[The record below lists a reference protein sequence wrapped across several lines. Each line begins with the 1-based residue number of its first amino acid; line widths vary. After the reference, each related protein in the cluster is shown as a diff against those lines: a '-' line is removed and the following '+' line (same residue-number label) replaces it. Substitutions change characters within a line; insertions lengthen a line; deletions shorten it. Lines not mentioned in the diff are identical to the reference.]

1 MHYYAG
7 EIGLDLL
14 SLPSHWLVRVNIIG
28 TLCLCVT
35 SLVLP
40 AGHYDIGRYPRSKQ
54 ILHSDGFGNIC
65 ENLLQWVIF
74 PAFSATEMLE
84 CIGKRLKN

>member
-1 MHYYAG
+1 M
-7 EIGLDLL
+7 
-14 SLPSHWLVRVNIIG
+14 
-28 TLCLCVT
+28 CLCVI

-54 ILHSDGFGNIC
+54 IIHSDGFGKVADVVNIC

-74 PAFSATEMLE
+74 PAFSATEMLG
-84 CIGKRLKN
+84 CVGKRLKN